1 MDSCSIAMRQF
12 TRQPFAGRPL
22 STRDKTC
29 SSGNRLPHCKVAWR
43 AEQAEAPTGDLLASQ
58 GCSACLRQLLSA
70 PCTAAMP
77 LRPCRRSARYVVPFK
92 NLCHE
97 YLPVVPPSH
106 TPETPHACPD
116 PAQPQHCSRQPAP
129 HATAPLAALALA
141 RHPPPSLPATAVN
154 DVERTEVVYRKSHGH
169 PSCTSCSSQP
179 AAATPCLCQAA
190 HDMGGEVPKCD
201 VTRKVCTVGM
211 GAQEKVQKTV
221 ASSKGRGQ
229 REEVDTDTG
238 TGWHCRRTAWRRRRR
253 ARMWSLIM
261 APVSARL
268 QWHHLHLCGG
278 SSAAAGAR
286 RLAPQP
292 SSCLQCRC
300 ASLTARTSV

>member
-190 HDMGGEVPKCD
+190 HHISVYCTTWAGRCPSVTLHGRCVQWEWEPRRKCKKLL
-201 VTRKVCTVGM
+201 R
-211 GAQEKVQKTV
+211 VQK
-221 ASSKGRGQ
+221 
-229 REEVDTDTG
+229 
-238 TGWHCRRTAWRRRRR
+238 
-253 ARMWSLIM
+253 
-261 APVSARL
+261 
-268 QWHHLHLCGG
+268 
-278 SSAAAGAR
+278 AGAR
-286 RLAPQP
+286 GR
-292 SSCLQCRC
+292 R
-300 ASLTARTSV
+300 